1 MVLIPVGE
9 RVANVR
15 RRLLLGEYDSD
26 HVVREVA
33 RRMLASVFAE
43 REQGETETPQRHH

>member
-1 MVLIPVGE
+1 M
-9 RVANVR
+9 ANVR

-33 RRMLASVFAE
+33 RRMLACGAFSE
-43 REQGETETPQRHH
+43 SEQNQTATPQGHY